1 MSPGHQDRSEPGKLI
16 MSADQLRRAL
26 VRISHEILEQNE
38 RPVAIVG
45 LQSRGVDL
53 ARRIAALITSIEG
66 IETDFGT
73 LDPRLYR
80 DDPDSA
86 SIKPVVPSEITFPVD
101 DRSVVLVDD
110 VLYTGRTIRAALDAI
125 RDFGRPS
132 SIQLAVL
139 VDRGHR
145 ELPIRAD
152 YVGKNVP
159 TARGE
164 EVRVMLEEVD
174 GTDGVTLLHR
184 NKATACGGGQ
194 G

>member
-1 MSPGHQDRSEPGKLI
+1 
-16 MSADQLRRAL
+16 MSAEQLRRAL
-26 VRISHEILEQNE
+26 VRISHEILERNE

-45 LQSRGVDL
+45 LHSRGVDL
-53 ARRIAALITSIEG
+53 ARRIADLITSVEG
-66 IETDFGT
+66 VETDFGT

-101 DRSVVLVDD
+101 GRPVVLVDD

-145 ELPIRAD
+145 ELPIRTD

-174 GTDGVTLLHR
+174 GTDGVTLLR
-184 NKATACGGGQ
+184 QSEVTANSGGQ
-194 G
+194 S

>member
-1 MSPGHQDRSEPGKLI
+1 MSLGHQDRSEQGRLI

-110 VLYTGRTIRAALDAI
+110 VLYTGRTIRAALDAL

-164 EVRVMLEEVD
+164 EVRVMLDEVD
-174 GTDGVTLLHR
+174 GTDGVTLLR
-184 NKATACGGGQ
+184 RSEATASSGGQ

>member
-1 MSPGHQDRSEPGKLI
+1 VSPGHQDRSEPGKLI

-110 VLYTGRTIRAALDAI
+110 VLYTGRTIRAALDAL

-164 EVRVMLEEVD
+164 EVRVMLDEVD
-174 GTDGVTLLHR
+174 GTDGVTLLR
-184 NKATACGGGQ
+184 RSEATASSGGQ

>member
-110 VLYTGRTIRAALDAI
+110 VLYTGRTIRAALDAL

-164 EVRVMLEEVD
+164 EVRVMLDEVD
-174 GTDGVTLLHR
+174 GTDGVTLLR
-184 NKATACGGGQ
+184 RSEATASSGGQ

>member
-1 MSPGHQDRSEPGKLI
+1 

-45 LQSRGVDL
+45 LHSRGVEL
-53 ARRIAALITSIEG
+53 ARRIADLITSIEG
-66 IETDFGT
+66 VEGQQCVRPAAGGGPGFGT
-73 LDPRLYR
+73 CPC
-80 DDPDSA
+80 SA
-86 SIKPVVPSEITFPVD
+86 TAIAAKLSTD
-101 DRSVVLVDD
+101 CAL
-110 VLYTGRTIRAALDAI
+110 IRAALDAI

-174 GTDGVTLLHR
+174 GTDGVTLLR
-184 NKATACGGGQ
+184 QSEATAYSGGQ